1 MERRFFYKYL
11 VMKIVELYNNLQL
24 PINNE
29 EAELLERFIGA
40 TPIAKSHLT
49 EREQI
54 LANQLTVKDVLL
66 RTNEDGKIYYKKRTG

>member
-1 MERRFFYKYL
+1 M
-11 VMKIVELYNNLQL
+11 

-29 EAELLERFIGA
+29 EAELLERFIGM
-40 TPIAKSHLT
+40 TPVAKNHLT

-66 RTNEDGKIYYKKRTG
+66 RTNENGKIYYKKRAV

>member
-1 MERRFFYKYL
+1 
-11 VMKIVELYNNLQL
+11 MKIVELYNNLQL
-24 PINNE
+24 HINNE

-40 TPIAKSHLT
+40 TLMAKSHLD

-66 RTNEDGKIYYKKRTG
+66 RTNEDGKIYHKKRTG